1 MTHLD
6 ITRRNFIVSTAA
18 AGGGM
23 MLGFYLPSA
32 AQAAN
37 IANNPWERPTAKDG
51 QEINAWLVIDP
62 DGTVT
67 VRVAQSEMGEGIFTS
82 LPMIVAEELQADW
95 KAIKA
100 EYADANRH
108 IKNNNVYQRMST
120 GGSGAVRLS
129 RVYLQQAGAS
139 ARERLKE
146 AAAKDWGVTRAD
158 VAAKDSVLTS
168 GTKRGTYAEFATKA
182 AQITLDKEPAIKIP
196 DQYTFMGTSVARLD
210 TPLKVNGTATFGID
224 VRLPG
229 MVYAAVMAH
238 PIPGGD
244 AGTRAQRTLKSFD
257 FNAIKARPG
266 VIGAYE
272 LKPQGDTTSGVQP
285 GVAVVADTWYRAKT
299 ALGLMPIQWEMG
311 PDVAINS
318 DGLFDRMRKALTEPG
333 AAVSRKDGDAE
344 GAIAKAAKKIE
355 GVYESPYVAHA
366 CMEPM
371 NCTVAITN
379 DRVDVYGGF
388 QNPPG
393 ALSVVA
399 DNLGVQPNNVYT
411 HTTFLGG
418 GFGRRSRNDE
428 VRQAAAVAKLAGKPV
443 KMVWTREED
452 FRQGTH
458 RPMAVTKFQAGIG
471 ADGMPTGLWIRSVQ
485 HSITAHSRPE
495 AVVNG
500 LDNGAIEGFRTNVY
514 NIPNQYVDMHIRN
527 SHIPVHFYRS
537 VAVSQNIFQIESFI
551 DEMAQAG
558 GKDPMQYRIDLTKDL
573 PDYQLVLKTLKEKS
587 GWATNLPK
595 GTGMGIGLSVAFGTV
610 VAQVATVSVTRR
622 GALTVEKVV
631 CALDCGHLVN
641 PSIAEAQVQSSIV
654 MGLGDA
660 TIHEITVDKG
670 QVVQGNFDTFP
681 IIRMNQM
688 PIIETHFALTGGDK
702 WGGMGEPALP
712 PTAAAV
718 ANAIFYATGK
728 RVRSMPFSHTDLSWS

>member
-51 QEINAWLVIDP
+51 QEVNAWLVIDP

-67 VRVAQSEMGEGIFTS
+67 IRVAQSEMGEGVFTS
-82 LPMIVAEELQADW
+82 MPMLVAEELQADW

-108 IKNNNVYQRMST
+108 IKQNNIYQRMST
-120 GGSGAVRLS
+120 GGSSAVRSS

-146 AAAKDWGVTRAD
+146 AAAKDWGVTRD
-158 VAAKDSVLTS
+158 QVTAKDSVLTA

-182 AQITLDKEPAIKIP
+182 SQINFDKEPAIKTP
-196 DQYTFMGTSVARLD
+196 DQYTFLGTSVQRLD

-229 MVYAAVMAH
+229 MVYAAVMSH

-244 AGTRAQRTLKSFD
+244 SATASARKLKSFD
-257 FNAIKARPG
+257 FDAIKSRPG
-266 VIGAYE
+266 VISAVE
-272 LKPQGDTTSGVQP
+272 LKPQGDIASGVQP
-285 GVAVVADTWYRAKT
+285 GVAVIADTWYRAKT

-318 DGLFDRMRKALTEPG
+318 TALFERQRKALTEPG
-333 AAVSRKDGDAE
+333 AAVARKDGDAE
-344 GAIAKAAKKIE
+344 GMIAKAAKKVE
-355 GVYESPYVAHA
+355 AVYESPYQAHA

-371 NCTVAITN
+371 NCTVSVTA

-393 ALSVVA
+393 ALAVVA
-399 DNLGVQPNNVYT
+399 DNLGAKPENVYT

-428 VRQAAAVAKLAGKPV
+428 VRQAAAIAGVVKKPV

-452 FRQGTH
+452 FRQGKH
-458 RPMAVTKFQAGIG
+458 RPMATTKLIAGIG
-471 ADGMPTGLWIRSVQ
+471 ADGMPSGLWMRSVQ
-485 HSITAHSRPE
+485 HSITAHSRPD

-500 LDNGAIEGFRTNVY
+500 LDNGSVEGFRTNVY
-514 NIPNQYVDMHIRN
+514 AIKDQYLDMHIRN
-527 SHIPVHFYRS
+527 SNLPVQAYRS
-537 VAVSQNIFQIESFI
+537 VAVSQNIFQFESFI
-551 DEMAQAG
+551 DEVAQAG
-558 GKDPMQYRIDLTKDL
+558 GKDPLQLRMDLTKDL
-573 PDYQLVLKTLKEKS
+573 ADYQLVLKTLKEKA
-587 GWATNLPK
+587 GWSTTLPK
-595 GTGMGIGLSVAFGTV
+595 GTGMGMAMSTAFGTIC
-610 VAQVATVSVTRR
+610 AQCATVSVTRR
-622 GALTVEKVV
+622 GVLTVDKVV
-631 CALDCGHLVN
+631 AVFDTGHLVN
-641 PSIAEAQVQSSIV
+641 PSIAEGQSQSAIT
-654 MGLGDA
+654 MGLGA
-660 TIHEITVDKG
+660 AWIQEITLDKG
-670 QVVQGNFDTFP
+670 QVVQGNFDTYP
-681 IIRMNQM
+681 IMRMNQM
-688 PIIETHFALTGGDK
+688 PVIETHFALSGGDK
-702 WGGMGEPALP
+702 WGGMGEPGLP
-712 PTAAAV
+712 PIGAAV
-718 ANAIFYATGK
+718 GNAIFYATGK
-728 RVRSMPFSHTDLSWS
+728 RVRSMPFNHTDLSWA